1 MPALTPEIAVN
12 RFGLGARQGELTL
25 AARNPAAWLEGQ
37 LGPLTFGDAPGSS
50 RAALELLSVRA
61 EGRKAGVPASMAR
74 EEVQAIVAMGEA
86 LAVDTLSQAITTN
99 RPLAV
104 RLFDFFSNH
113 FSVSTGPTPM
123 RGLAA
128 TLEREAV
135 GPHLGGRFVDMLLAV
150 ERHPAMLTY
159 LNNAQSTG
167 PGSRLGRRGARGLNE
182 NLARE
187 ILELHTLGVDGGYA
201 QTDVR
206 ELAMAIT
213 GWSIGMPRRGEE
225 PGFLFRAATHEP
237 GERRVLGR
245 RYASE
250 GVAQGERILRDL
262 ARHPSTQQHLCV
274 KLARHMVADNPPPAL
289 VTAMTERWRETDG
302 SIPEVVRTLL
312 RHPAS
317 LGSGLQK
324 LKTPREF
331 VVSVMRASRLAPP
344 RGNLLL
350 GVLTNLGQ
358 RPLGAGSPAGFKDV
372 ATAWDGAE
380 ALMTRIDWVE
390 QLGERIRRV
399 EPLAIARESLGAW
412 LSPRSVSAIQ
422 GADSRRQALSLLF
435 MSPEF
440 LRR

>member
-1 MPALTPEIAVN
+1 
-12 RFGLGARQGELTL
+12 
-25 AARNPAAWLEGQ
+25 
-37 LGPLTFGDAPGSS
+37 
-50 RAALELLSVRA
+50 
-61 EGRKAGVPASMAR
+61 MAR

-128 TLEREAV
+128 TLEREAI

-225 PGFLFRAATHEP
+225 PGFLFRVATHEP

-262 ARHPSTQQHLCV
+262 TRHPSTQQHLCV

-302 SIPEVVRTLL
+302 SIPEVVRTSEWSSA
-312 RHPAS
+312 AS
-317 LGSGLQK
+317 DSRSRRTIRSRTACDIVLPVTRRMVK
-324 LKTPREF
+324 NTAPRAYTTLVATRF
-331 VVSVMRASRLAPP
+331 ASRTAKTAPTANSAEP
-344 RGNLLL
+344 IPKPYPMRDRERHS
-350 GVLTNLGQ
+350 GVT
-358 RPLGAGSPAGFKDV
+358 PA
-372 ATAWDGAE
+372 
-380 ALMTRIDWVE
+380 I
-390 QLGERIRRV
+390 
-399 EPLAIARESLGAW
+399 
-412 LSPRSVSAIQ
+412 
-422 GADSRRQALSLLF
+422 
-435 MSPEF
+435 
-440 LRR
+440 